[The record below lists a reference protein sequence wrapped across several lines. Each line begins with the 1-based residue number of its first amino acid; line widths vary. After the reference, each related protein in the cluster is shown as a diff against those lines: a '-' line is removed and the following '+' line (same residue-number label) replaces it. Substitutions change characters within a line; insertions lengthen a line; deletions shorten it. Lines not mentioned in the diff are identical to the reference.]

1 MKKMNISVTLFIF
14 NRMVKKYGIFS
25 DLSCLL
31 QYLYIVCCLQV
42 RMVSAYKYWYSD
54 IKIMMYFVTVWMLY
68 FSVFKKTAYLC
79 QTINQLE
86 IFILL

>member
-25 DLSCLL
+25 DLFCLL

-42 RMVSAYKYWYSD
+42 RMVSAYKY
-54 IKIMMYFVTVWMLY
+54 
-68 FSVFKKTAYLC
+68 
-79 QTINQLE
+79 
-86 IFILL
+86 

>member
-42 RMVSAYKYWYSD
+42 RMVSAYKY
-54 IKIMMYFVTVWMLY
+54 
-68 FSVFKKTAYLC
+68 
-79 QTINQLE
+79 
-86 IFILL
+86 